1 MGLWPFA
8 RRDKQGDTPAAAR
21 PTTETPTR
29 PADVT
34 PRPTG
39 REWTEVP
46 PLERTSGPPPL
57 VAPLGRITQGLAATA
72 DTGMVLAPLGH
83 QRRQDAPTG
92 VVSGTIV
99 PTLHV
104 NARGGRT
111 DGSPLDLR
119 HTPVAAAAPE
129 AQELRWP
136 ERRPTQ
142 SLAADQSTPRPI
154 ASRAAPLVE
163 QGPVRTGSSPQSSA
177 PPVAHLP
184 PAMPLRRLEA
194 MPRAARDE
202 QPAAPAVRPTAGPA
216 QSTPLDVAIV
226 QPPASP
232 AVPSEPASAAS
243 GVSTPAPEATPLSGQ
258 RTIHRRRLG
267 EPLTHRP
274 STMVASVSPTS
285 DLAQAMTNR
294 QGEPQRAQSV
304 QAPAVP
310 RPATRDA
317 LPVRHS
323 RPSATVDSPQ
333 PLPTAVQPRQ
343 AAARERPAAPL
354 IGRATPLSA
363 QRPQTELR
371 PAEPRSGAMPVSV
384 SQRRDSGPSVVPIT
398 RQPSA
403 AAPSPP
409 TITPP
414 ERVPADL
421 RAQLEPMLG
430 ADLSDVPVHRG
441 PSSQRAAADMRAK
454 AFTHDTEVHLPEKLG
469 PTSHGEAR
477 ESLAHELTH
486 VVQQRRLGNVAP
498 NEESAAGAQME
509 TEARNV
515 ARRVSTPERVSVT
528 QPVPRRPTVPLLYNT
543 PGRSA
548 SGPSAHSSMP
558 SSSLSTAQAIDMA
571 HHIEGA
577 AVAGGMGTRSPAG
590 GVTFG
595 GSPSGTASS
604 MGAQRAP
611 EGESA
616 SANQPNRIL
625 DAPLPSAQT
634 DQLSPERL
642 DELASRL
649 YDGIRSRLRHDL
661 LVQRERAG
669 ALFDNR

>member
-1 MGLWPFA
+1 MGLWPFP

-72 DTGMVLAPLGH
+72 DSGMVLAPLGH

-99 PTLHV
+99 PTQAS
-104 NARGGRT
+104 ARGGRT

-163 QGPVRTGSSPQSSA
+163 QGPVRTGSAPQSSA